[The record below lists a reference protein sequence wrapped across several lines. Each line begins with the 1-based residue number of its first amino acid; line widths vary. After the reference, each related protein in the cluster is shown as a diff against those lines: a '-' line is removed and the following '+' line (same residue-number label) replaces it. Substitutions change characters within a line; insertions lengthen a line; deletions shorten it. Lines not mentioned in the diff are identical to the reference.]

1 MDFHIKFT
9 NLEPDERIKNLV
21 QKKIGSLD
29 KFLDKAETKQSG
41 LGPSV
46 HAWVEVG
53 KTTEHHKEGRI
64 WYAECQLKMP
74 GQSLR
79 STSTSYN
86 LIAAIE
92 EVKDD
97 LSLILKKEK
106 EKQKN
111 RARRITEKKAE
122 YGN

>member
-1 MDFHIKFT
+1 MNFHIKFT
-9 NLEPDERIKNLV
+9 NLEPDERIKELI
-21 QKKIGSLD
+21 QKKIGPLSRLLD
-29 KFLDKAETKQSG
+29 ETTV
-41 LGPSV
+41 V
-46 HAWVEVG
+46 HAWVEVA

-64 WYAECQLKMP
+64 WYAECQLKFP

-79 STSTSYN
+79 STSTSYD

-106 EKQKN
+106 DKRKN
-111 RARRITEKKAE
+111 QVRRNKKKKME
-122 YGN
+122 NEN

>member
-1 MDFHIKFT
+1 MNFHIKFT
-9 NLEPDERIKNLV
+9 NLEPDERIKNLI

-29 KFLDKAETKQSG
+29 KFLDKAEAKS
-41 LGPSV
+41 SV
-46 HAWVEVG
+46 HVWFEVA

-64 WYAECQLKMP
+64 WYAECQLKFP

-79 STSTSYN
+79 STSTSYD

-106 EKQKN
+106 DKRKN
-111 RARRITEKKAE
+111 QVRRNKKKKIE
-122 YGN
+122 DES